1 VTDQPTRLGDAPPD
15 EGPPQEGPEQDGP
28 PEEVLQDEGSP
39 LEVSQHEG
47 SPLEVSQH
55 EGSPLEV
62 SQHEGPPQEGPPQE
76 GPPQEGMPQAVSSTG
91 APFWK
96 HRWPIVAGVV
106 IAVIGVLYLAMY
118 VAAGRDLAHGSTV
131 LGIDIGD
138 LSKAEAAAKLADE
151 LPALVDEPLSVQ
163 VADDEKTYSVAP
175 AESGLSIDIE
185 ATVEAVPGASANP
198 VSLIRALFGSV
209 RVDPVP
215 SVDRPALEAAVT
227 AIAEQANME
236 PINGSVAFSDGAVVT
251 TPSTTGRSVDVGA
264 GADAVESA
272 YFGTSGP
279 PELPLPT
286 IELPTNEIEPAI
298 TDADVEEAVATF
310 AKPAMSGSVTIRA
323 GNQTATLTPAMVGA
337 ALTMVPD
344 DNGVLT
350 PALDG
355 AALVEAAADRLGAI
369 GRAGRDATIT
379 IGNRGPVIIP
389 SESGL
394 GVEPDVLAAAVLPAL
409 TASGDARTAKV
420 ELTEVEPELTTEEAG
435 QLGVTELVSEFTT
448 RFPHASYRNTNIGL
462 ALSRIDDTL
471 LLPGEVFSLN
481 DLVGERNA
489 ANGFAIGWTID
500 AGRLKKD
507 YGGGVSQVA
516 TTTYHAAFQAGLAD
530 VYHQPHSIY
539 FDRYPVGQEATV
551 SWGDFDMS
559 FKNDTPYGVV
569 VNTGFTPSGNGSGT
583 VTVQIW
589 STKHFRVETSV
600 SARSNSTSPQTVYD
614 TSPECQEESGWEG
627 FSVTSY
633 RKVWTSDGTL
643 VKDESYPWTY
653 KPNPTVICGP
663 DPAAGDPARA
673 GGDSGSGDAR

>member
-15 EGPPQEGPEQDGP
+15 EGAPQESLPQEGLPAEGPAKDGTAEDGTP
-28 PEEVLQDEGSP
+28 
-39 LEVSQHEG
+39 
-47 SPLEVSQH
+47 
-55 EGSPLEV
+55 
-62 SQHEGPPQEGPPQE
+62 HEGPPQVT
-76 GPPQEGMPQAVSSTG
+76 VSATE

-96 HRWPIVAGVV
+96 RRWLIVVGMVL
-106 IAVIGVLYLAMY
+106 AVIGVLYLAVY
-118 VAAGRDLAHGSTV
+118 LAAGRDLVNGATV

-138 LSKAEAAAKLADE
+138 LSEAEAEAKLAEE
-151 LPALVDEPLSVQ
+151 LPAVVNAPLSVQ
-163 VADDEKTYSVAP
+163 VTDDEKTYTVAP

-185 ATVEAVPGASANP
+185 ATVDAVPGASANP

-209 RVDPVP
+209 QVDPAP
-215 SVDRPALEAAVT
+215 SVDRAAVEAAVT
-227 AIAEQANME
+227 AIAAQADIE
-236 PINGSVAFSDGAVVT
+236 PVNGSVAFTDGVVAT
-251 TPSTTGRSVDVGA
+251 SPATTGRSVDVAA
-264 GADAVESA
+264 GADVIETAF
-272 YFGTSGP
+272 FGTSGP
-279 PELPLPT
+279 HELPLPT
-286 IELPTNEIEPAI
+286 IDLPTNDVEPAI
-298 TDADVEEAVATF
+298 SDADVEQAVAEF
-310 AKPAMSGSVTIRA
+310 AEPAMSGSVTIKA
-323 GNQTATLTPAMVGA
+323 GNQTATLTPAMIGA

-344 DNGVLT
+344 DGVLT

-355 AALVEAAADRLGAI
+355 ASLVEAAGDRLGAI
-369 GRAGRDATIT
+369 GRAGRDAVIT
-379 IGNRGPVIIP
+379 IGNRGPVISP
-389 SESGL
+389 SESGQ
-394 GVEPDVLAAAVLPAL
+394 GVAPDVLAATVLSVL
-409 TASGDARTAKV
+409 TASGDARTAEV
-420 ELTEVEPELTTEEAG
+420 ELTEVEPELTTDEASR
-435 QLGVTELVSEFTT
+435 LGVTELVSQFTT

-462 ALSRIDDTL
+462 ALSRIDNTL

-500 AGRLKKD
+500 GGRLKKD

-551 SWGDFDMS
+551 SWGNFDMS

-569 VNTGFTPSGNGSGT
+569 VNTGFSPSGNSPGT

-589 STKHFRVETSV
+589 STKHLRVETSV
-600 SARSNSTSPQTVYD
+600 SARSNFTSPQTVYD
-614 TSPECQEESGWEG
+614 TTPECQEENGWEG
-627 FSVTSY
+627 FSITSY

>member
-1 VTDQPTRLGDAPPD
+1 MTDQPTRLDDAPPD
-15 EGPPQEGPEQDGP
+15 EGARQESLPQEGPAAESPPQQGTPADGTP
-28 PEEVLQDEGSP
+28 ADGTPADGTPEDGTPEDGTPEDGT
-39 LEVSQHEG
+39 
-47 SPLEVSQH
+47 
-55 EGSPLEV
+55 
-62 SQHEGPPQEGPPQE
+62 PQEGVPQ
-76 GPPQEGMPQAVSSTG
+76 PTVSATE

-96 HRWPIVAGVV
+96 RRWPIAVGMVL
-106 IAVIGVLYLAMY
+106 AVIGVLYLAVY
-118 VAAGRDLAHGSTV
+118 IAAGRDLVNGATV

-138 LSKAEAAAKLADE
+138 LSEAEAEAKLAEE
-151 LPALVDEPLSVQ
+151 LPAVVNAPISVQ

-175 AESGLSIDIE
+175 AESGLSIDVE
-185 ATVEAVPGASANP
+185 ATVDAVPGASANP
-198 VSLIRALFGSV
+198 VSLMRALFGSV
-209 RVDPVP
+209 QVDPVP
-215 SVDRPALEAAVT
+215 SVDRAAVEAAVT
-227 AIAEQANME
+227 AIAAQADIE
-236 PINGSVAFSDGAVVT
+236 PVNGSVAFTDGVVVT
-251 TPSTTGRSVDVGA
+251 SPATAGRSVDVEA
-264 GADAVESA
+264 GADVIETAF
-272 YFGTSGP
+272 FGTSGP
-279 PELPLPT
+279 HELPLPT
-286 IELPTNEIEPAI
+286 IDLPTNDIEPAI
-298 TDADVEEAVATF
+298 SDADVEQAVAEF
-310 AKPAMSGSVTIRA
+310 AEPAMSGSVTIKA
-323 GNQTATLTPAMVGA
+323 GSQTATLTPAMIGA
-337 ALTMVPD
+337 ALTMVPSD
-344 DNGVLT
+344 DGVLT

-355 AALVEAAADRLGAI
+355 ASLVEAAGDRLGAI

-379 IGNRGPVIIP
+379 IGNRGPVISP
-389 SESGL
+389 SESGQ
-394 GVEPDVLAAAVLPAL
+394 GVAPDVLAATVLPVL
-409 TASGDARTAKV
+409 TASGDARTAEV
-420 ELTEVEPELTTEEAG
+420 ELTEVEPELTTDEASR
-435 QLGVTELVSEFTT
+435 LGVTELVSQFTT

-462 ALSRIDDTL
+462 ALSRIDNTL

-500 AGRLKKD
+500 GGRLKKD

-551 SWGDFDMS
+551 SWGNFDMS

-569 VNTGFTPSGNGSGT
+569 VNTGFSPSGNSPGT

-589 STKHFRVETSV
+589 STKHLRVETSV
-600 SARSNSTSPQTVYD
+600 SARSNVTSPQTVYD
-614 TSPECQEESGWEG
+614 TTPECQEENGWQG
-627 FSVTSY
+627 FSITSY